1 MLEEGREV
9 WWKFSL
15 YYFISFHIKVSP
27 GKSFK
32 KRQSAFPWFLSDP
45 ATSPTFITPKRLS
58 NNKQLLFHPHLSLE
72 SRSKANANYLDNS
85 CKSCTFSHRLFLWA
99 DQPKTRCGCC
109 WICNNLLREKMKPTK
124 KLQKKRRVWNKIGLK

>member
-9 WWKFSL
+9 WWKFNL

-85 CKSCTFSHRLFLWA
+85 CKSCTFFIVFSYE
-99 DQPKTRCGCC
+99 Q
-109 WICNNLLREKMKPTK
+109 INQKPDVVVVEFAIIFWGRKWSQQKNYK
-124 KLQKKRRVWNKIGLK
+124 KKEEYEIK